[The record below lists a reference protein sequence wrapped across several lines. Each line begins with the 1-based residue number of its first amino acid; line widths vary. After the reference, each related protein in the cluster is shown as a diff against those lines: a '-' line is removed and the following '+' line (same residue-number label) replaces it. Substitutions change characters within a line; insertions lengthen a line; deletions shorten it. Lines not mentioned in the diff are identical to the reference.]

1 MNPLQRMA
9 FLVLILL
16 FSIFLAQ
23 WWLSTGM
30 SESIWTW
37 INVRIED
44 GQNPGLASDIE
55 LLATLAGAL
64 CISATGAMLIR
75 RLCVRICNKADDSIR

>member
-9 FLVLILL
+9 FLVFILL
-16 FSIFLAQ
+16 FSILLSQ

-30 SESIWTW
+30 SESVWTW

-55 LLATLAGAL
+55 LLVTLAGAL
-64 CISATGAMLIR
+64 CISATSAMLLR
-75 RLCVRICNKADDSIR
+75 RLCVRIRRKAEDSIR

>member
-1 MNPLQRMA
+1 MKPLQRIA
-9 FLVLILL
+9 FLLPILL
-16 FSIFLAQ
+16 FAGLLAR

-37 INVRIED
+37 INGLIEI

-55 LLATLAGAL
+55 LLVTLVCAL
-64 CISATGAMLIR
+64 LISTIGVMLIR
-75 RLCVRICNKADDSIR
+75 PLLSCIRKKT

>member
-1 MNPLQRMA
+1 MKLLQRIA

-16 FSIFLAQ
+16 FAGLLTR
-23 WWLSTGM
+23 WWLSTSM

-37 INVRIED
+37 INGLIER

-55 LLATLAGAL
+55 LLITLACAL
-64 CISATGAMLIR
+64 LVSTIGVLLIR
-75 RLCVRICNKADDSIR
+75 PLLSCIRKKT